1 MAGELIVVPPVAPR
15 ISSKSLQVPKRHPHI
30 RSQRPA
36 KCQRLTRGNYLSF
49 IRRMI
54 YAEIVTSRKSMFHGA
69 RPFITEM
76 GPNRYRRVL
85 YTARCRSN
93 MLNQPAELNFSS
105 PPSHPL
111 LCVCLNALGGSIGC
125 GSASGKTSAFLS
137 FRFLPLN
144 GGADDL
150 RPLLGGCWWIHCRF
164 GRHCLRGFHSG
175 KVFAMISTRR

>member
-1 MAGELIVVPPVAPR
+1 MIVVPPVAPR
-15 ISSKSLQVPKRHPHI
+15 ISSNSLQVPKRHPHI

-105 PPSHPL
+105 PPPPSPPL
-111 LCVCLNALGGSIGC
+111 VRVSECARGVDWLWQCVRKNLRV
-125 GSASGKTSAFLS
+125 S
-137 FRFLPLN
+137 FIPCLPLN